1 MTLASLA
8 VTGHQRIW
16 KEATCPVNPKGVLN
30 KIGTV
35 LSDASM
41 TREVG
46 SRPPLSSESI
56 RDSVFDPPLTLGL
69 PLSPTA
75 EEESPPP

>member
-16 KEATCPVNPKGVLN
+16 KEATCPVNPEGVLN
-30 KIGTV
+30 KIRTV
-35 LSDASM
+35 LSDDST

-46 SRPPLSSESI
+46 RSPCSALNPSEI
-56 RDSVFDPPLTLGL
+56 LYLTH
-69 PLSPTA
+69 P
-75 EEESPPP
+75 